1 MQTDAEKRKIAKAQ
15 FTPIENS
22 RHEGTKYS
30 LGELIIM
37 LKTLRK

>member
-1 MQTDAEKRKIAKAQ
+1 MQTDAEKRKIAKSR

-30 LGELIIM
+30 LGELILM
-37 LKTLRK
+37 LKNVEK